1 MTGSAGSSRARSLV
15 GWDPYRILLLSAIAL
30 LITGTVVYR
39 VIEDWSLVDSLYF
52 SVVAAT
58 TVGFGDLT
66 PTTDG
71 SKLFTVVYTLVSV
84 GVITTYLHQRLERR
98 AGQLL
103 GRDSGGD
110 R

>member
-71 SKLFTVVYTLVSV
+71 SKLFTVAYILASV
-84 GVITTYLHQRLERR
+84 GVISTFLHQRLEHR
-98 AGQLL
+98 G
-103 GRDSGGD
+103 GRLFGNPGGE
-110 R
+110 